1 MPGRTPCV
9 CAAAAAV
16 RRCCSAVPRAP
27 GGGTSS
33 APRAP
38 AVAVHAADSLL
49 LGTTGGDGR
58 RGARG
63 RAASEP
69 QPVSG
74 RPLRRPRRRRAGAH
88 TALRHPRQNRRAQ
101 RTGQGKRDCTRGR
114 GPLFVAERGG
124 ALLSCLGPGPLPLG
138 GGCDRRRRRRR
149 VPGRGCAPAGRRDA
163 GGGRGRHYWCGGRR
177 RW

>member
-1 MPGRTPCV
+1 MSGGGCPQVLLGG
-9 CAAAAAV
+9 AAD
-16 RRCCSAVPRAP
+16 P
-27 GGGTSS
+27 GGGRLPPLGRLLSRCTPRTRCSS
-33 APRAP
+33 ARP
-38 AVAVHAADSLL
+38 VA
-49 LGTTGGDGR
+49 TGGAGHGGGLRRSPGR
-58 RGARG
+58 YR
-63 RAASEP
+63 
-69 QPVSG
+69 G

-114 GPLFVAERGG
+114 APLFVAERGG
-124 ALLSCLGPGPLPLG
+124 ALLSCLGPGPLPPG